1 MTDTE
6 KLLASCYEPPVAAH
20 WDGDVLV
27 LTTKRVPSSI
37 HVRQWEGQQRKVY
50 TGEPE
55 LFAPPIKDNWQG
67 ALCKRIDELCQENE
81 RVKQQNAKLRELVS
95 DYSDC
100 LDTALLLASDAGYP
114 VMPAR
119 DKFLSLE
126 KRKREMGIGVD

>member
-27 LTTKRVPSSI
+27 LTTTRDPSSI
-37 HVRQWEGQQRKVY
+37 HVQQGDGQQRKVY

-55 LFAPPIKDNWQG
+55 LFAPPIRDNWQG
-67 ALCKRIDELCQENE
+67 ALCGRIDELCQENE
-81 RVKQQNAKLRELVS
+81 QLRQRNAKLQKLVS

-100 LDTALLLASDAGYP
+100 LDTALWLASDAGYP

-126 KRKREMGIGVD
+126 KRKREMGIEVG